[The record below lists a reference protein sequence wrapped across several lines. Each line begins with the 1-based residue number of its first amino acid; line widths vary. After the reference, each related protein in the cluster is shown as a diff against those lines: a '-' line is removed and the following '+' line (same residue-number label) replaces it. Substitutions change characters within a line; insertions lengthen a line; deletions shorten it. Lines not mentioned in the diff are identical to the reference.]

1 MSVEQSVLN
10 FEQGQSLKQ
19 HGQDMAGWGSLNF
32 VVTMREVA
40 KQMSEERGQV
50 TIDELRIYARDN
62 GLVPNHPNAW
72 GTLFIEKG
80 WLRLEDT
87 KSNIRSN
94 RNRRVG
100 IWQWCPTLAAIRS
113 QP

>member
-1 MSVEQSVLN
+1 MMEQAVLN

-40 KQMSEERGQV
+40 KQMSLEKGSV
-50 TIDELRIYARDN
+50 TIDDLRVYAVQH
-62 GLVPNHPNAW
+62 GLQPTHPNAW

-87 KSNIRSN
+87 KSGIRSN

-100 IWQWCPTLAAIRS
+100 IWQWCPTLAAIRRAE
-113 QP
+113 